1 MPQNMTNV
9 TIAVTAMPVEKNP
22 VDNVLCGLSK
32 YEEVAVISDILKST
46 AAKTKSSSLHMW
58 AKMPFL
64 SFNHTTVGNPE
75 EVPGEVWCKDLSND
89 LHLGKLMPS
98 SVYAYMLECFL
109 VMTRLVYMST
119 FTFLGFDT
127 VWYRLNAPIKTWFMT
142 HGTKT
147 RWNVAFRFTGK
158 WRHNDNFQDGRTVY
172 HNNSKWQYTAMR
184 WSTCRPIVTNPLSN
198 TPVTCLS
205 WVRLLFEQ
213 PHGGVVSLVYKEG
226 LS

>member
-1 MPQNMTNV
+1 
-9 TIAVTAMPVEKNP
+9 MPVEKTSI
-22 VDNVLCGLSK
+22 DNVLCRLSK
-32 YEEVAVISDILKST
+32 SEEVAVRSDILKST
-46 AAKTKSSSLHMW
+46 ADKTKSSFLHMW

-64 SFNHTTVGNPE
+64 SFNHTTLGLEKYGNPE
-75 EVPGEVWCKDLSND
+75 EVRGEVWCKDLW
-89 LHLGKLMPS
+89 KLMPS
-98 SVYAYMLECFL
+98 NVYAYMLECFS

-127 VWYRLNAPIKTWFMT
+127 VRYRLNAPIRTWFMT

-147 RWNVAFRFTGK
+147 GWNVAFRRTWK
-158 WRHNDNFQDGRTVY
+158 WRHDDNFQDGRTVY
-172 HNNSKWQYTAMR
+172 YNNSKWQYAAMR

-213 PHGGVVSLVYKEG
+213 PHGGVVSLVCKEG

>member
-1 MPQNMTNV
+1 
-9 TIAVTAMPVEKNP
+9 MPVEKTSI
-22 VDNVLCGLSK
+22 DNVLCRLSK
-32 YEEVAVISDILKST
+32 SEEVAVRSDILKST
-46 AAKTKSSSLHMW
+46 ADKTKSSFLHMW

-64 SFNHTTVGNPE
+64 SFNHTTLGLEKYGNPE
-75 EVPGEVWCKDLSND
+75 EVRGEVWCKDLW
-89 LHLGKLMPS
+89 KLMPS
-98 SVYAYMLECFL
+98 NVYAYMLECFS

-127 VWYRLNAPIKTWFMT
+127 VRYRLNAPIRTWFMT

-147 RWNVAFRFTGK
+147 GWNVAFRRTWK
-158 WRHNDNFQDGRTVY
+158 WRNDDNFQDGRTVY
-172 HNNSKWQYTAMR
+172 YNNSKWQYAAMR

-213 PHGGVVSLVYKEG
+213 PHGGVVSLVCKEG